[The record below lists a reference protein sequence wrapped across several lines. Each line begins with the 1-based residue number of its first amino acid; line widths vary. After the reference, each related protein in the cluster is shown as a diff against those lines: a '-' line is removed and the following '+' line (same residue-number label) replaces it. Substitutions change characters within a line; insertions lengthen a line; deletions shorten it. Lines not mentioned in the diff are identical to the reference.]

1 MNSFLPSAKL
11 VLVAPVMFV
20 LLWSTGFIG
29 TKYGMPYAEPF
40 TFLAVRFAITA
51 AALTCLSIAMGA
63 PWPATWREGG
73 HIVVA
78 GLLLHGVYLG
88 GVFSA
93 VAEGVSTGVVALI
106 AGLQPLLTAGLVGRL
121 LGEKVSLS
129 AWIGLAIGFV
139 GVGMVVW
146 ERLSVGTATMAGL
159 AFSFVCLFGITIG
172 ALYQKKFC
180 AALDL
185 RSGNAIQL
193 AASAILVTIAALA
206 FETRE
211 IHWTGEFI
219 FVLIWLS
226 LMLSI
231 GAISLLYFMLRT
243 GQASRVTSIFYLTPA
258 VTSIM
263 AFMIFGEVLGALAI
277 GGIVLAG
284 AGVALINK

>member
-1 MNSFLPSAKL
+1 MISKSGFIAA
-11 VLVAPVMFV
+11 APVLFV

-51 AALTCLSIAMGA
+51 AALTILAVAMRA

-73 HIVVA
+73 HIVIA
-78 GLLLHGVYLG
+78 GLLLHGIYLG

-93 VAEGVSTGVVALI
+93 VSEGVSTGVVALI

-121 LGEKVSLS
+121 LGEKISVSG
-129 AWIGLAIGFV
+129 WVGLMVGFV

-146 ERLSVGTATMAGL
+146 ERLSIGSATITGMMFA
-159 AFSFVCLFGITIG
+159 VMCLIGITFG

-180 AALDL
+180 ATLDL

-193 AASAILVTIAALA
+193 AASAILVTIAAVV

-211 IHWTGEFI
+211 IQWTGEFI
-219 FVLIWLS
+219 FALIWLS

-231 GAISLLYFMLRT
+231 TAISLLYYMLRI

-258 VTSIM
+258 VTSLM
-263 AFMIFGEVLGALAI
+263 GFMIFGEALGALAI

-284 AGVALINK
+284 AGVALINR